1 MFLVIYVVQYNINLY
16 QLDTNIKKI
25 VIIILFHLIG
35 FKKMLHIKIVRK
47 DFKYVGYIN
56 VLYVG

>member
-25 VIIILFHLIG
+25 VIIILIHLIG
-35 FKKMLHIKIVRK
+35 FKKRLHIKIVRK